1 MSKFALLDTP
11 EYKNIVY
18 EMINVTN
25 VLWFDEN
32 NNYCYDI
39 KSGLVFE
46 FPCTADA
53 IRLDNKQFIIFD
65 YEDKGITVHTHKNNV
80 DILLA
85 LGCHIY
91 NSNCEL
97 IESIRGLINI
107 NLAGNILAKNGDYID
122 WYLGKVDFNYDILN
136 DLVAKLRF

>member
-65 YEDKGITVHTHKNNV
+65 YKDKEITVHTHKNNV

-85 LGCHIY
+85 LGCHI
-91 NSNCEL
+91 NGLNCETNKL
-97 IESIRGLINI
+97 IIPDIVGTV
-107 NLAGNILAKNGDYID
+107 LAKGGDYIE
-122 WYLGKVDFNYDILN
+122 WCLGKVDFDSN
-136 DLVAKLRF
+136 DVDHLVAKLRK